1 MPSAP
6 QRVTMLAGVTGPAPA
21 SPARAALPAA
31 TAAASP
37 TTPLAA
43 ARLAG
48 KASRSHPRCDDRP
61 RERLLE
67 RGPAALTDS
76 ELLALLIGNGIAG
89 KHTAITAQAL
99 LEHFRSLRALL
110 DASPA
115 AVLARPGI
123 GAARAAVLIA
133 TSELVRRALIERSKE
148 RTLIDSPEAVH
159 DYLRLTIGTRTREAF
174 LCLYLDAQHRLID
187 CEESTVGT
195 LTRMAVYPREIVRR
209 ALELSA
215 AALIVAHNHPS
226 GAVRPSAED
235 RRLTRLL
242 REALALVDVRLI
254 DHIVVGA
261 SDTLSFSHAGLL

>member
-1 MPSAP
+1 M
-6 QRVTMLAGVTGPAPA
+6 
-21 SPARAALPAA
+21 PARAALSD
-31 TAAASP
+31 AAAAVSP
-37 TTPLAA
+37 ATPP

-48 KASRSHPRCDDRP
+48 KPSRRRAHGDDRP
-61 RERLLE
+61 RERLLQ
-67 RGPAALTDS
+67 RGPAALADS
-76 ELLALLIGNGIAG
+76 ELVALLIGNGIAG
-89 KHTAITAQAL
+89 GHTSATAQAL
-99 LEHFRSLRALL
+99 LKHFRSLRALL
-110 DASPA
+110 DASPEA
-115 AVLARPGI
+115 IQGRPGI
-123 GAARAAVLIA
+123 GSARAAVLIA
-133 TSELVRRALIERSKE
+133 TTELVRRALIERSKE

-159 DYLRLTIGTRTREAF
+159 DYLRLAIGTRTRESF

-226 GAVRPSAED
+226 GSVRPSAED
-235 RRLTRLL
+235 RRLTRML
-242 REALALVDVRLI
+242 REALALVDIRLI